1 MTGDDSPRII
11 RSKLRPPEPSDH
23 VVARPRIE
31 QRLRDLI
38 ERHAVVVV
46 SATAGSGKTTAVT
59 RALAGDGRL
68 AWLTLDDRDVAPG
81 RLLTY
86 LEAALAERVPDAAGV
101 ATGALAA
108 RASHAETAGLLA
120 DSTDGHAVVLAIDEV
135 ERLGDS
141 AGATTVLNALLLYV
155 PASMRIV
162 LLSRRDVQ
170 LELTGRGLPDA
181 VAVVGEHDLAFTED
195 EAQDALAR
203 VSESSVEAADAV
215 AATGGW
221 VTGVLFEAWRSADH
235 VAGAGGEADPL
246 HGYLATQILD
256 RLEPPERELLIRTS
270 PLRRVDPESARRL
283 GVANARRLL
292 EGLRSYHLPVA
303 WEADGSAMRC
313 HPRFREYLV
322 ELLER
327 RDDGT
332 AREIRRRH
340 ADLLSEWGLFEEATD
355 EYLAA
360 GAMDAALATADRAI
374 GRVVERIDLD
384 VAERWLEHL
393 PAAALPEHP
402 GLLTATMV
410 VALGREEFARGARAA
425 DELRAA
431 ADKGGMG
438 LLPPRTMSMMAWLYF
453 LVGRLDAS
461 REVADAMPPG
471 PERRAVSYQLTWG
484 DDEPAPE
491 RDDPPRAT
499 GSPLDAL
506 LMRAHYVTGRLRAV
520 RDAPPTRWGAALSAP
535 WRIEAKRAMGQLD
548 TAYRHYRSAL
558 EEDARSKRL
567 ETIIGPELLGDL
579 GRVDDALSALQET
592 RPIILEA
599 GCLIWEV
606 QSLLLEARLRL
617 RFDVDRGQALAVLES
632 LAARPEVARYA
643 FAREQIAAWT
653 GLARL
658 HRGEDEAALSAL
670 RDAVDSMQA
679 GRRILELPAAAVYLS
694 EAAWRLDAEDEAD
707 AAADLALEAARQQG
721 SNHLL
726 LQALSDFPAVLARR
740 LDAEPGADSRWHDLG
755 RVLSAQ
761 PSELGGPLAG
771 SIRFHDFGA
780 PQLVVNGEVVRSPIT
795 KSLEVLA
802 VLADAP
808 DHRADRTALLT
819 ALFNGR
825 SDHSSRTYLRQAVHR
840 LRELMPEGVE
850 LILDGEQAALEGAT
864 VVSDS
869 ARFERMLDEAGRL
882 GDAERLDALQA
893 ALELYGSGEYLAGRD
908 SMWIEERRMG
918 LAERAVAA
926 RFDAA
931 ELSFA
936 LGDHRTAQTHV
947 DAVLAADPYRESAWR
962 LAMRVAAG
970 YGDAD
975 RAVEVFRRCARTLAQ
990 VGIEPAP
997 STRELLQAL
1006 RR

>member
-1 MTGDDSPRII
+1 MNGEESPRII

-31 QRLRDLI
+31 QRLRDLL

-59 RALAGDGRL
+59 RALAGHDRL
-68 AWLTLDDRDVAPG
+68 AWLTLDDGDVAPG

-86 LEAALAERVPDAAGV
+86 LEAALAERVPGADGV

-108 RASHAETAGLLA
+108 RASHAEAAGLLA
-120 DSTDGHAVVLAIDEV
+120 DSTDGHPVVLVIDEV
-135 ERLGDS
+135 ERLID
-141 AGATTVLNALLLYV
+141 ALGAMTVLNALLLYV
-155 PASMRIV
+155 PPSMRIV
-162 LLSRRDVQ
+162 LLSRRDVP
-170 LELTGRGLPDA
+170 LALTGRGLPGA
-181 VAVVGEHDLAFTED
+181 VAVVGEDDLAFTAD
-195 EAQDALAR
+195 EAQQALAR
-203 VSESSVEAADAV
+203 VSDSPVEAADAV

-256 RLEPPERELLIRTS
+256 RLEEPERELLILTS
-270 PLRRVDPESARRL
+270 PLSRVDPESAGRL
-283 GVANARRLL
+283 GVADARALL
-292 EGLRSYHLPVA
+292 EGLRSHHLPVA
-303 WEADGSAMRC
+303 WEPDGPALRC
-313 HPRFREYLV
+313 HPRFREYLL
-322 ELLER
+322 ELLQR
-327 RDDGT
+327 RDDET
-332 AREIRRRH
+332 VREIRRRH
-340 ADLLSEWGLFEEATD
+340 AELLSDWGLFEEATD

-360 GAMDAALATADRAI
+360 GAMDGALATADRAI
-374 GRVVERIDLD
+374 GRVVDRIDLD
-384 VAERWLEHL
+384 VAERWLERL
-393 PAAALPEHP
+393 PPGALAEHP

-425 DELRAA
+425 DELSAA
-431 ADKGGMG
+431 ADRTGVDR
-438 LLPPRTMSMMAWLYF
+438 LPPRTMSMMAWLYF

-461 REVADAMPPG
+461 REVVDAMPPG
-471 PERRAVSYQLTWG
+471 PERRVVSYQLTWG
-484 DDEPAPE
+484 DDEPAAE
-491 RDDPPRAT
+491 RDEPPRAT

-506 LMRAHYVTGRLRAV
+506 LMRSHYVTGRLRAV
-520 RDAPPTRWGAALSAP
+520 RDAPPTRWGAALTAP
-535 WRIEAKRAMGQLD
+535 WRIEAERAMGQLD

-558 EEDARSKRL
+558 EQEARSKRL

-579 GRVDDALSALQET
+579 GRVEDAVSALHET
-592 RPIILEA
+592 RPTILEA

-617 RFDVDRGQALAVLES
+617 RFDLDRGHALAVLES
-632 LAARPEVARYA
+632 LAARPEVAQYA

-653 GLARL
+653 GLALL
-658 HRGEDEAALSAL
+658 HKGEDEAARSAL
-670 RDAVDSMQA
+670 RDAVDSMHA

-707 AAADLALEAARQQG
+707 AAADLALDAAREQG

-740 LDAEPGADSRWHDLG
+740 LDAEPEADSRWHDIG
-755 RVLSAQ
+755 RVLRAQ
-761 PSELGGPLAG
+761 PVEPGGPLAG

-780 PQLVVNGEVVRSPIT
+780 PQLVVNGEAVRPPIT

-808 DHRADRTALLT
+808 GQRADRTALLT
-819 ALFNGR
+819 ALFDGR

-840 LRELMPEGVE
+840 LRELMPDGVD
-850 LILDGEQAALEGAT
+850 LILDGEQAALEGGT

-869 ARFERMLDEAGRL
+869 ARFERLLDEAGRL
-882 GDAERLDALQA
+882 GDAERLDALES
-893 ALELYGSGEYLAGRD
+893 ALELYASGEYLAGRD
-908 SMWIEERRMG
+908 SMWIEERRTS
-918 LAERAVAA
+918 LAERAVEA

-936 LGDHRTAQTHV
+936 RGDLRTAQTHL

-975 RAVEVFRRCARTLAQ
+975 RAVDVFRRCARTLAQ

-997 STRELLQAL
+997 STRQLLQAL